1 MAAIA
6 QIKID
11 LSKLDKSKIYE
22 AKSGAKYYEF
32 TISINDKTSQYGEN
46 ISASDSQ
53 SKEER
58 DSKADRKFIG
68 GGKVIWVSEDGI
80 SVAEKTGETQKPQPQ
95 KVDNS
100 LPF

>member
-1 MAAIA
+1 MAAICT
-6 QIKID
+6 IKID
-11 LSKLDKSKIYE
+11 LSKIDKSKIFH
-22 AKSGAKYYEF
+22 AKSGALYYEF
-32 TISINDKTSQYGEN
+32 TASINDKTSQYGEN

-95 KVDNS
+95 KVDDS

>member
-1 MAAIA
+1 MAAICSV
-6 QIKID
+6 KLD
-11 LSKLDKSKIYE
+11 LSKIDKSKIY
-22 AKSGAKYYEF
+22 KGKNGSYYEF

-46 ISASDSQ
+46 ISASESQ
-53 SKEER
+53 TKEER

-80 SVAEKTGETQKPQPQ
+80 SVAEKTGETQKPQPH
-95 KVDNS
+95 KVDDI

>member
-1 MAAIA
+1 MAAICT
-6 QIKID
+6 IKLD
-11 LSKLDKSKIYE
+11 LKKIDKSKIYE
-22 AKSGAKYYEF
+22 GKNGSYYEF

-95 KVDNS
+95 KVNDD